1 MLSIFLPLGF
11 LVASSLVTLSSISP
25 HLFNLQAIWVLLGVF
40 LIVFFIF
47 KDWRAFVRYRW
58 FINGL
63 YLLSILLLILVYFKG
78 PIINQTRGW
87 LVFGPLTFQPVE
99 LMKIALIFFLAN
111 FFSRKHQTIGHWKT
125 IIISFIYFA
134 IPAGL
139 VALQPDFGS
148 MLVLFGIWFGFLLVS
163 GLPLKRLAVAI
174 FTFAFV
180 GLIMWNYVLK
190 DYQRERIVGVF
201 YPEKNALSINYS
213 VNQSKI
219 AIGSAG
225 FFGKGY
231 NQGSQTQLGFLTEP
245 ENDFILAAL
254 IEEWGWLFGFLA
266 IAAFGY
272 LVFRILKIASWANQN
287 FEKLICLGA
296 AVSLI
301 WQFFLNVGSVLGISP
316 VIGVT
321 FPFLSY
327 GGSSLLTSFFLIAII
342 NAIDRKV

>member
-1 MLSIFLPLGF
+1 MLSILLPLGF
-11 LVASSLVTLSSISP
+11 LVASSLVVLSSISP
-25 HLFNLQAIWVLLGVF
+25 HLFNLQMIWVVLGSLLI
-40 LIVFFIF
+40 LFFIL
-47 KDWRAFVRYRW
+47 KDWRTLIKYRW

-63 YLLSILLLILVYFKG
+63 YVLSIALLILVYFKG
-78 PIINQTRGW
+78 PVINQTRGW
-87 LVFGPLTFQPVE
+87 LVVGPFNFQPVE
-99 LMKIALIFFLAN
+99 LLKVSLILFLAN

-125 IIISFIYFA
+125 IIVSFIYFA
-134 IPAGL
+134 IPAFL
-139 VALQPDFGS
+139 VAIQPDFGS
-148 MLVLFGIWFGFLLVS
+148 MLILFGIWFGFLLVS
-163 GLPLKRLAVAI
+163 GLPLKRLAVAVLV
-174 FTFAFV
+174 FAV
-180 GLIMWNYVLK
+180 AGLIMWNSVLK
-190 DYQRERIVGVF
+190 DYQRERIIGVF

-245 ENDFILAAL
+245 ETDFILAAF

-266 IAAFGY
+266 IFAFGY
-272 LVFRILKIASWANQN
+272 LVFRILRIASWASQN
-287 FEKLICLGA
+287 FEKFVCLGA

-301 WQFFLNVGSVLGISP
+301 WQFFLNVGSVLGLSP

-342 NAIDRKV
+342 NAIARKV